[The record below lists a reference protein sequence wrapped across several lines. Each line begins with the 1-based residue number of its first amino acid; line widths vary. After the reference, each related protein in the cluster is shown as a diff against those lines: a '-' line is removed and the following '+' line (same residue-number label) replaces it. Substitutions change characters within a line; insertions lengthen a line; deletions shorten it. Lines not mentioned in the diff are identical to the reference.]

1 MKPIALLYLLLFL
14 GGLKAFAS
22 NKTLDGNPLIVLEDP
37 SQSSAPKSGVGLQ
50 EEKKD
55 EDQVRLQAHPETET
69 EEAVKKNPISFKRLD
84 SKVRP
89 PVNSSSGLT
98 SNLPTHYLVSQFSK
112 QTDTESFTLLPT
124 DSVKEKLKSIR
135 PGDILRAQVEHS
147 VIAFADEK
155 APVVARIMSGSL
167 ASSRL
172 VGFSR
177 LESNSNRVFIDFELL
192 SPKSKTSSF
201 SFKGTALTELGT
213 PGFEGIYHSKE
224 AKYFAGDFIST
235 FMAAYFDAQV
245 PKYMNPFGGTIEDT
259 SMNSATK
266 KALSQSAMSSAER
279 FREKLKKFPEFSEL
293 KGPFEIQVLVLA
305 PAIEN

>member
-1 MKPIALLYLLLFL
+1 MKPIALLCLFL
-14 GGLKAFAS
+14 FLESLKAFAS
-22 NKTLDGNPLIVLEDP
+22 SQKLDGNPLIVLEDP
-37 SQSSAPKSGVGLQ
+37 SQSSAPKSGEGLR
-50 EEKKD
+50 EEKQN
-55 EDQVRLQAHPETET
+55 EDQASIQVNPNTET
-69 EEAVKKNPISFKRLD
+69 KEAVKKSPLSFKRGD
-84 SKVRP
+84 SKARP
-89 PVNSSSGLT
+89 TLSSSSGLS
-98 SNLPTHYLVSQFSK
+98 SNLPAHYLVSHFSK

-124 DSVKEKLKSIR
+124 DSIKEKLKSIR

-155 APVVARIMSGSL
+155 APVIARIISGSL

-192 SPKSKTSSF
+192 SPKSKTTSF
-201 SFKGTALTELGT
+201 SFKGTALTDLGT

-245 PKYMNPFGGTIEDT
+245 PKYMNPFGGTVEDT

>member
-1 MKPIALLYLLLFL
+1 MKPIPVLCLLLFL
-14 GGLKAFAS
+14 EGLKAFAS

-84 SKVRP
+84 SKARP
-89 PVNSSSGLT
+89 PLSASSGLT
-98 SNLPTHYLVSQFSK
+98 SNLPAHYLVSQFSK

-124 DSVKEKLKSIR
+124 DSIKEKLKSIR

-245 PKYMNPFGGTIEDT
+245 PKYMNPFGGTVEDT

-305 PAIEN
+305 PAFEN